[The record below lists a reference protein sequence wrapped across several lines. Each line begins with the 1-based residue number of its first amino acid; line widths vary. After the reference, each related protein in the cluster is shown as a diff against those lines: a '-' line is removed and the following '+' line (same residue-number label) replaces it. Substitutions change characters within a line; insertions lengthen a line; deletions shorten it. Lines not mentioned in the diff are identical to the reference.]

1 MYRVIDIETTG
12 LDPEKD
18 KIVEIAYTDVIDGV
32 VHGTYSQMINPGIPI
47 PHSASAINH
56 ITDPDV
62 TGALMV
68 DEVDWDK
75 YKSHLFVAHNAPFDS
90 GFIKKYV
97 GGDWICT
104 KRCAQHVWP
113 DLESYSN
120 QALRYFLG
128 IQVKGDPHRAAFDTL
143 VTANILLRI
152 LDEYDGDLVELSN
165 TPVKQKTVRFG
176 QYRGQAWVDVPTDYL
191 RWMKSKGPDGWD
203 EDTWFTVE
211 EELKAR
217 K

>member
-18 KIVEIAYTDVIDGV
+18 KIVEIAYTDVVDGTI
-32 VHGTYSQMINPGIPI
+32 HGTYSQMINPGVPI

-56 ITDPDV
+56 ITDSDV
-62 TGALMV
+62 VDALTI
-68 DEVDWDK
+68 DDIDWDK

-90 GFIKKYV
+90 SFIKRYI

-128 IQVKGDPHRAAFDTL
+128 IKVKGDPHRAAFDTV

-176 QYRGQAWVDVPTDYL
+176 QHRGQAWVDVPTDYL

>member
-18 KIVEIAYTDVIDGV
+18 KIVEIAYTDVVDGTI
-32 VHGTYSQMINPGIPI
+32 HGTYSQMINPGVPI

-56 ITDPDV
+56 ITDSDV
-62 TGALMV
+62 VDALTI
-68 DEVDWDK
+68 DDIDWDK

-90 GFIKKYV
+90 SFIKRYI

-128 IQVKGDPHRAAFDTL
+128 IKVKGDPHRAAFDTV

-152 LDEYDGDLVELSN
+152 LDEYGGDLVELSN

-176 QYRGQAWVDVPTDYL
+176 QHRGQAWVDVPTDYL